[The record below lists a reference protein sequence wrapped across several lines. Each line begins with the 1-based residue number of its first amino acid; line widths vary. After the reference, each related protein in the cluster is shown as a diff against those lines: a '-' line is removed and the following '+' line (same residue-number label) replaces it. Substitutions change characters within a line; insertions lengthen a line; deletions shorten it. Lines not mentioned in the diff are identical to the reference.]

1 MGRGRVLAL
10 AAVGLITLGQW
21 AWFSAEKTF
30 LPGAFL
36 VGYGMFLAVL
46 SKPLRN
52 HRLLWDQESVSEP
65 YNRWRLALVLP
76 GVIICLYTGWHAVEH
91 HTNAWL
97 YLLLWTVGTGLALFA
112 LVPRRERVGWW
123 RGVIGSARHEWRI
136 WLSVTLIFLCGLAL
150 RTFYLDTSPYIQAGD
165 EAAFAMEAVNI
176 RDFCHWQVNPFEYG
190 IWHHPRVFHVTLA
203 AIISLF
209 GQTLFAARL
218 LSALLG
224 SLTVPAVY
232 LMARRMF
239 DHRVGLVAAVFM
251 AAYPLHVH
259 FSRTGIN
266 QTGDPLFAALTFAF
280 LTQAL
285 RSGDR
290 MEAALAGWSM
300 GLSQYFYSA
309 ARLVPLLMLV
319 YVGLYLLVDWRMVWK
334 RAVPLLI
341 IAIMACIV
349 VFPNLYAVYRD
360 KDRPLSP
367 RLSEV
372 SIWATGNVAAA
383 AHAKRLPEYWQNQ
396 FYRSFMAYVQIS
408 DRSGFYSN
416 YGSALGWFAGVPFL
430 AGLAWSVRRFRD
442 PRYVILGLWVGA
454 TAILGGVLL
463 VDPPHYPRYISVTPG
478 LAVLVGLGFAWF
490 AERLSRRHAL
500 KLGVVLVLAL
510 AVADQIT
517 YITDYLPRKLV
528 YGEPT
533 LQLNEIADI
542 LETFDGHY
550 QVYYFSD
557 LELDMG
563 GNDILRYRVPDAKGM
578 EFEWPVNESRPFL
591 PTHGPHAFLIAP
603 LRFQNVI
610 IDLINTYPGGEV
622 KSYDN
627 PRSSLPLVY
636 IYFVNIDR

>member
-1 MGRGRVLAL
+1 LGRGRVLAL
-10 AAVGLITLGQW
+10 AAVGLITLGQA

-36 VGYGMFLAVL
+36 VGYGMFLAIL
-46 SKPLRN
+46 SKPLHS
-52 HRLLWDQESVSEP
+52 HRPLWDQESISEP

-76 GVIICLYTGWHAVEH
+76 GVIVCLYTGWHAVER
-91 HTNAWL
+91 HTNVRL
-97 YLLLWTVGTGLALFA
+97 YLVLWIVGTWLVLVA
-112 LVPRRERVGWW
+112 LVPRRERARWW
-123 RGVIGSARHEWRI
+123 RGVIGSVRQEWRI
-136 WLSVTLIFLCGLAL
+136 WLLVTIIFLCGLVL

-190 IWHHPRVFHVTLA
+190 IWHHPRVFHVLLA
-203 AIISLF
+203 AVISLF
-209 GQTLFAARL
+209 GQTLFAARF

-239 DHRVGLVAAVFM
+239 DHRVALVAAVFM

-266 QTGDPLFAALTFAF
+266 QAGDPLFAALTFAF

-309 ARLVPLLMLV
+309 ARLVPFLMLA
-319 YVGLYLLVDWRMVWK
+319 YAGLYLLTDWRMVWK
-334 RAVPLLI
+334 RALPLI
-341 IAIMACIV
+341 ITAIMAGIV

-360 KDRPLSP
+360 KDRSISP
-367 RLSEV
+367 RLNEV
-372 SIWATGNVAAA
+372 SIWATGNVEAA
-383 AHAKRLPEYWQNQ
+383 AHENRLPEYWQNQ
-396 FYRSFMAYVQIS
+396 VYRSLMAYIQIS
-408 DRSGFYSN
+408 DRSGFYGN
-416 YGSALGWFAGVPFL
+416 YGSVLGWFAGVPFL
-430 AGLAWSVRRFRD
+430 AGLVWCVGCFRD

-454 TAILGGVLL
+454 TALLGGVLL

-478 LAVLVGLGFAWF
+478 LAVLVGLGCVWF
-490 AERLSRRHAL
+490 AERLSKRHVL
-500 KLGVVLVLAL
+500 KLAVLLVLAL

-533 LQLNEIADI
+533 LQLNEVADI
-542 LETFDGHY
+542 LETFDGRY
-550 QVYYFSD
+550 RVYYFSD

-563 GNDILRYRVPDAKGM
+563 GNDILRYRVPNARGM
-578 EFEWPVNESRPFL
+578 DFEWPVNESRLLL
-591 PTHGPHAFLIAP
+591 PTRGPHAFLIAP
-603 LRFQNVI
+603 LRFQDVI
-610 IDLINTYPGGEV
+610 VDLINTFPGGDV
-622 KSYDN
+622 KLYDN
-627 PRSSLPLVY
+627 PRSNLPLVY
-636 IYFVNIDR
+636 IYFVNIDG